1 MQYSNIF
8 YARQPVYGQE
18 IFCYIMVMRH
28 KDIEKIFKNLEKNA
42 LSIARKMYDYNLD
55 DDLHD
60 FCQYKNWQERKYVV
74 WIDVT
79 DPRPGRTRFACWK
92 VYGEVFVDEAGNK
105 TYKIRFPLSKNTEE
119 YHPCSQTLSG
129 MMREMEEYR
138 REYIRDGYMKLC
150 NAAIEQ
156 IIESLP

>member
-8 YARQPVYGQE
+8 YACQPVYDQE
-18 IFCYIMVMRH
+18 MFCYIMVMI
-28 KDIEKIFKNLEKNA
+28 DIVKIFANLEKSA
-42 LSIARKMYDYNLD
+42 LSIARKMYNYNLD

-60 FCQYKNWQERKYVV
+60 FCQYKNWQDRKYVV

-92 VYGEVFVDEAGNK
+92 VYGEVFVSEAGNK
-105 TYKIRFPLSKNTEE
+105 TYKIRLPLSKTSNTEE
-119 YHPCSQTLSG
+119 YYPCPQTLAG
-129 MMREMEEYR
+129 MMREMEKYCL
-138 REYIRDGYMKLC
+138 EYIKGEYLKLC

-156 IIESLP
+156 VIDSLP